1 MRTWSG
7 RRAPTPA
14 EAKAPHP
21 KGRSVKKISTFAR
34 AVIALTVLTVLAYEP
49 GAFAA
54 TGTLPSAH
62 LSASATFSTASAPC
76 TKATADAL
84 LDQYRLNAF
93 LLAQP
98 AVQVLCGPFAGPA
111 SKAMVVAIGAGTCWG
126 AQGWALFSSSAGDWK
141 LAFHDY
147 DWIILPLVP
156 VGSAIKETGP
166 VFRPTDPRC
175 VPTGGTRARTWEWD
189 GHTLVAGPW
198 HQVSKGPPPP
208 TTVAS
213 TKPLAP
219 CTAKVITAIAKS
231 GVQNFYNVD
240 GFGCS
245 GEFAYAFVTVAT
257 PQHRPIAEITVLF
270 MASKGTW
277 HLASRAIYCEN
288 RSVPP
293 AIYQDACET
302 N

>member
-1 MRTWSG
+1 MYEGDG
-7 RRAPTPA
+7 RRPA
-14 EAKAPHP
+14 RPVP
-21 KGRSVKKISTFAR
+21 SQR
-34 AVIALTVLTVLAYEP
+34 LPP
-49 GAFAA
+49 G
-54 TGTLPSAH
+54 SAH
-62 LSASATFSTASAPC
+62 GPGPLRPFRWTGQQSDGGSHWRW
-76 TKATADAL
+76 DL
-84 LDQYRLNAF
+84 LGCPGL
-93 LLAQP
+93 
-98 AVQVLCGPFAGPA
+98 G
-111 SKAMVVAIGAGTCWG
+111 
-126 AQGWALFSSSAGDWK
+126 LFSSSAGDWK

-293 AIYQDACET
+293 AIYRTACET